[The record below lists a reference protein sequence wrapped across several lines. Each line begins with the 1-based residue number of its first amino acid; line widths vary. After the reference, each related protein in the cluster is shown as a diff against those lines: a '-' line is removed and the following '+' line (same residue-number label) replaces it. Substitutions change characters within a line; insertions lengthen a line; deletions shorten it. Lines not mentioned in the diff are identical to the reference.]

1 MTQPSALS
9 ADLEALVLKHGHK
22 SKHQPLMLSDRI
34 DQDLEM
40 APEAA
45 ADLVTDFFERFAI
58 DPGDFDFN
66 RYFPWQGIRIPFLT
80 KWLLKVWGVVDYGQ
94 SEPLTLG
101 MFQRAIELGKWDT
114 VELRSLCVAA
124 S

>member
-1 MTQPSALS
+1 
-9 ADLEALVLKHGHK
+9 
-22 SKHQPLMLSDRI
+22 MLSDRI

-45 ADLVTDFFERFAI
+45 ADLVTDFFERFAV
-58 DPGDFDFN
+58 DRGDFDFN